1 MGARH
6 AAVHAHVSASVVLR
20 WRCYGWFRHRVGDE
34 WG

>member
-20 WRCYGWFRHRVGDE
+20 LRRYGRVRHRVGDE